1 MSEKA
6 EFGSG
11 FFDRQDETNDARFYE
26 VPRVVL
32 HIDPETILVLTQV
45 YRELLPPGGAILD
58 LMSSWV
64 SHLPEEME
72 FTRVAALVH
81 ESQA

>member
-1 MSEKA
+1 MSEKV

-11 FFDRQDETNDARFYE
+11 FFDRQDETDDARFYE
-26 VPRVVL
+26 VPRLVL
-32 HIDPETILVLTQV
+32 HIDPETILALTQV

-64 SHLPEEME
+64 LTCPKRWNSLGSLGSE
-72 FTRVAALVH
+72 
-81 ESQA
+81 